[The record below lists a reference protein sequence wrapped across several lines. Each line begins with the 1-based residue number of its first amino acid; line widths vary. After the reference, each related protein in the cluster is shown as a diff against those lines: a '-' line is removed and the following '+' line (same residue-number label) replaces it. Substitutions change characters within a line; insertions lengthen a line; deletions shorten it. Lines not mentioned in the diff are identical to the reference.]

1 MQADRSRPLA
11 SPSPPYGYQ
20 SANHPLSLRSP
31 LFAAPEQ
38 FVEPAAPFAF
48 DVYSLGLCFLRLAW
62 PALQEEAALRRFREE
77 LRDADGDLQACGHP
91 GSTPAPL
98 LPALTFVLPPPDRLQ
113 AWLQLQLSATA
124 LPPQL
129 APGVAAFPAS
139 DPLALAL
146 LRAMLNP
153 VPAKRPAVEACL
165 AEAADAEE
173 LSPQLVRSFPSSVQ
187 QVQNAR
193 YKRLSCAATKNH
205 ARAGIM
211 FLMID

>member
-11 SPSPPYGYQ
+11 SPSPPSRYQ

-165 AEAADAEE
+165 AHPFVSGGAEGGSAAAAAAAAG
-173 LSPQLVRSFPSSVQ
+173 SRVR
-187 QVQNAR
+187 
-193 YKRLSCAATKNH
+193 
-205 ARAGIM
+205 
-211 FLMID
+211 